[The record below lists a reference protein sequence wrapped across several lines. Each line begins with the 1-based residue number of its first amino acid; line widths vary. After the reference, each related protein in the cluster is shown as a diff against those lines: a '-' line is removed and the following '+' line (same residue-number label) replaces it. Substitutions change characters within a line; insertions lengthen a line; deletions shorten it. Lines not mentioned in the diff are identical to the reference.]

1 MDGEVHRLIKE
12 VIAESANEKQLQAEI
27 RLLQKTEYPIIL
39 FGAGCTSEF
48 IVEQMQ
54 QAGIYPRYFCDNNQ
68 KKVGRRIAGIE
79 VISPERALE
88 NKKSYFYITTQL
100 FYREIKKQLMSLEI
114 DEDRIMKCDLIYQ
127 FAWEKQVIPYFESN
141 MDILQEF
148 YDRLQ
153 DDKSKLVFENRMKFL
168 ITRNREYMTSIHDD
182 IQYFDKEIF
191 EPESI
196 KNYIDIGAYIG
207 DTILQFCK
215 LNKSYQNI
223 WGFEPDKALYQAASK
238 NLDSYKRITL
248 VPSATSDFEGKI
260 QVESSLGKMQTID
273 NQYEGESLN
282 NQMFDVCRLD
292 NYFSD
297 CNLDSCFVKM
307 DIEGAELATLR
318 GMKEFIRRNKPTLA
332 VCIYHKLEDII
343 EIPQLLDSFGG
354 GYKYYL
360 RHYSDNQTE
369 TVLFAK
375 AGEIKNG

>member
-68 KKVGRRIAGIE
+68 EKVGRRIAGIE

-191 EPESI
+191 EP
-196 KNYIDIGAYIG
+196 
-207 DTILQFCK
+207 
-215 LNKSYQNI
+215 
-223 WGFEPDKALYQAASK
+223 DKALYQAASK

-248 VPSATSDFEGKI
+248 EPSATSDFEGKI

-297 CNLDSCFVKM
+297 CKLDSCFVKM

-318 GMKEFIRRNKPTLA
+318 GMKEFIRHNKPTLA

-354 GYKYYL
+354 
-360 RHYSDNQTE
+360 
-369 TVLFAK
+369 V
-375 AGEIKNG
+375 